1 MPASQ
6 PRPRPM
12 KHFFAAL
19 LFATVSSSA
28 LADTPA
34 KIAEDY
40 RKASA
45 AAVAKLNE
53 TLEQSTTP
61 LIAKLISS
69 GDTDGADA
77 LAAQLKAKLAGEPV
91 ATPQASA
98 VLLFAQYDQARAKA
112 LEPVQRASI
121 SRIESLVKSTNGSPR
136 LETLTELSK
145 VRAEIE
151 AGNPAAEAGSTA
163 AAPRSSAAAP
173 SQVADLVKSLG
184 GTCKTGSEG
193 DEVSFSH
200 ATLTTADL
208 QQITAGRGLRSF
220 IWNLGKGLTDEGVA
234 AFAGLKNLQTLYLW
248 GAGRIT
254 DAGLRH
260 LSGCE
265 KLEVLN
271 IGANSGDFT
280 GAGLE
285 HLSQCKSLRK
295 LNLSYLRR
303 LEGKNLR
310 FLVPLKSFEILLLS
324 DCRGISDADLEV
336 IAQLTQLQS
345 LDLGKT
351 SVTDAGLA
359 RLKGLSHL
367 KELFV
372 SAPLVTPEGVKVLT
386 EAFPA
391 LVVKFTQ

>member
-1 MPASQ
+1 
-6 PRPRPM
+6 M
-12 KHFFAAL
+12 KHL
-19 LFATVSSSA
+19 LPFVLLLLSFSAA

-53 TLEQSTTP
+53 TLEQATTP
-61 LIAKLISS
+61 LIARLISS
-69 GDTDGADA
+69 GDTAGADA
-77 LAAQLKAKLAGEPV
+77 LAEQLKAKLAGEPV

-98 VLLFAQYDQARAKA
+98 TLLFAQYDQARARA
-112 LEPVQRASI
+112 LEPVQRAGI
-121 SRIESLVKSTNGSPR
+121 SRIDSMVKSTNGSPK

-151 AGNPAAEAGSTA
+151 ALPAAAEAASTA
-163 AAPRSSAAAP
+163 GAPGSSAAA
-173 SQVADLVKSLG
+173 ATDLAALVTSLG
-184 GTCKTGSEG
+184 GKYKTGSDG

-208 QQITAGRGLRSF
+208 QKITAGRGIRSF
-220 IWNLGKGLTDEGVA
+220 TWNLGKGLTDDGVA
-234 AFAGLKNLQTLYLW
+234 AFAGLKNLDTLYLW
-248 GAGRIT
+248 GAGSIT
-254 DAGLRH
+254 DAGLKH
-260 LSGCE
+260 LGGCE

-285 HLSQCKSLRK
+285 HLGQCKSLRK
-295 LNLSYLRR
+295 LNLSYLRK
-303 LEGKNLR
+303 LDGKNLR

-324 DCRGISDADLEV
+324 DCRSITDADLEV
-336 IAQLTQLQS
+336 IAQMPQLQS

-359 RLKGLSHL
+359 RLKGLRKL

-372 SAPLVTPEGVKVLT
+372 TAPLVTPEGVKVLT
-386 EAFPA
+386 EALPA
-391 LVVKFTQ
+391 LVVKFAK